1 MSRLRSNKVVNQA
14 GTGAPELTYGAVV
27 PGTGTISGAGKVSI
41 GGSITAGSF
50 HGDGSGLSGVGD
62 PSALKDGSNV
72 KVQAVSA
79 GANVTGN
86 LAATGNVTAVDGTF
100 SGNLTVNGTT
110 TTIDTAVTAVDSLAV
125 EGNVGIG
132 ITNPTNKLEVE
143 GSASVARFV
152 GNRTDALGP
161 RLSLAKSR
169 GSTSGSAT
177 IVQDGD
183 EIGQIMFKG
192 ADGTDADS
200 TGAAIIAKVNGTPG
214 VNDMPGALTFLT
226 TNDGTNSPT
235 ERLRITSTGK
245 LEAYKG
251 TSATG
256 KTSGSEAFTVGNG
269 AGNKRFSVYP
279 DGTTVIGGQ
288 GTIANNNIL
297 LQNDGEAVFGGT
309 GSIKVPVGTT
319 GQRPGSAAAGMFR
332 YNSTEGKFEG
342 YTTEWGEI
350 GGGGGGLTTAAH
362 VANNAVVT
370 LDLTAAVDHKVTA
383 TGICTITC
391 TGGTEAQSHTIRIIN
406 SGSATVGFSTYFLF
420 PSGNAPVLPS
430 GDGAINLVSFT
441 VNRVGAAGTQLLAG
455 ASLNFS

>member
-14 GTGAPELTYGAVV
+14 GSGAPELTYGAVV

-72 KVQAVSA
+72 KVQAIST

-86 LAATGNVTAVDGTF
+86 LAATGNVSGVNVSASGNVTAVDATF
-100 SGNLTVNGTT
+100 SGNLTVQGTT
-110 TTIDTAVTAVDSLAV
+110 TTIDTAVTSVDSLAV
-125 EGNVGIG
+125 DGNISAGGTITAAGIDLADNAKLNFGSGDDLQIYHTGNHSRIFESGVGKLQIG
-132 ITNPTNKLEVE
+132 SDTQVEILNGAFSVPMAQFNPG
-143 GSASVARFV
+143 GSVVLKHNTTTRIE
-152 GNRTDALGP
+152 T
-161 RLSLAKSR
+161 
-169 GSTSGSAT
+169 T
-177 IVQDGD
+177 
-183 EIGQIMFKG
+183 
-192 ADGTDADS
+192 ADGVDIS
-200 TGAAIIAKVNGTPG
+200 
-214 VNDMPGALTFLT
+214 
-226 TNDGTNSPT
+226 
-235 ERLRITSTGK
+235 
-245 LEAYKG
+245 
-251 TSATG
+251 
-256 KTSGSEAFTVGNG
+256 
-269 AGNKRFSVYP
+269 
-279 DGTTVIGGQ
+279 
-288 GTIANNNIL
+288 
-297 LQNDGEAVFGGT
+297 GT
-309 GSIKVPVGTT
+309 GSVKVPVGTT
-319 GQRPGSAAAGMFR
+319 AQRNASPTAGDFR

-350 GGGGGGLTTAAH
+350 GGGGGGITTEAH
-362 VANNAVVT
+362 VANNALVT

-420 PSGNAPVLPS
+420 PSGNAPVLTS
-430 GDGAINLVSFT
+430 TAGAINLISFT

>member
-72 KVQAVSA
+72 KVQAQPS
-79 GANVTGN
+79 GATVTGI
-86 LAATGNVTAVDGTF
+86 LTVTNNIDANDISGVNATF
-100 SGNLTVNGTT
+100 SGNATVQGNLTVNGTT
-110 TTIDTAVTAVDSLAV
+110 TTIDTAVTSVDSL
-125 EGNVGIG
+125 
-132 ITNPTNKLEVE
+132 
-143 GSASVARFV
+143 
-152 GNRTDALGP
+152 
-161 RLSLAKSR
+161 SL
-169 GSTSGSAT
+169 
-177 IVQDGD
+177 DGD
-183 EIGQIMFKG
+183 INLVDNGKIKLG
-192 ADGTDADS
+192 VGTDLQIYHNGSGNYIDNTSALYVR
-200 TGAAIIAKVNGTPG
+200 VNGTET
-214 VNDMPGALTFLT
+214 AIF
-226 TNDGTNSPT
+226 
-235 ERLRITSTGK
+235 
-245 LEAYKG
+245 AQ
-251 TSATG
+251 
-256 KTSGSEAFTVGNG
+256 GNG
-269 AGNKRFSVYP
+269 KVALNYDSNGRLETTT
-279 DGTTVIGGQ
+279 DGVDI
-288 GTIANNNIL
+288 
-297 LQNDGEAVFGGT
+297 FGT

-319 GQRPGSAAAGMFR
+319 AQRNSSPTAGDFR

-350 GGGGGGLTTAAH
+350 GGGGGGGLTTEAH

-370 LDLTAAVDHKVTA
+370 LDLTAAQDHKVTA

-420 PSGNAPVLPS
+420 PSGNTPVLPS

>member
-14 GTGAPELTYGAVV
+14 GSGAPELTYGAVV

-62 PSALKDGSNV
+62 PSAIKSGSDV
-72 KVQAVSA
+72 KVQAIST

-100 SGNLTVNGTT
+100 SGNATVQGNLTVNGTT
-110 TTIDTAVTAVDSLAV
+110 TTIDTAITSVDSLSLDGDINLV
-125 EGNVGIG
+125 DNGKIKLGVGTDLQIYHDGSHSHIVNSTGNLRI
-132 ITNPTNKLEVE
+132 
-143 GSASVARFV
+143 
-152 GNRTDALGP
+152 
-161 RLSLAKSR
+161 LAD
-169 GSTSGSAT
+169 GAGDLVLTSKAGEEA
-177 IVQDGD
+177 ILCAQDGAVTIKHD
-183 EIGQIMFKG
+183 NATRFATT
-192 ADGTDADS
+192 ADGVDIS
-200 TGAAIIAKVNGTPG
+200 
-214 VNDMPGALTFLT
+214 
-226 TNDGTNSPT
+226 
-235 ERLRITSTGK
+235 
-245 LEAYKG
+245 
-251 TSATG
+251 
-256 KTSGSEAFTVGNG
+256 
-269 AGNKRFSVYP
+269 
-279 DGTTVIGGQ
+279 
-288 GTIANNNIL
+288 
-297 LQNDGEAVFGGT
+297 GT

-319 GQRPGSAAAGMFR
+319 AERNASPTAGDFR

-350 GGGGGGLTTAAH
+350 GGGGGITTEAH

-406 SGSATVGFSTYFLF
+406 SGSATVGFGTYFLF
-420 PSGNAPVLPS
+420 PSGNAPVLTS
-430 GDGAINLVSFT
+430 TDGAINLISFT

>member
-14 GTGAPELTYGAVV
+14 GTGAPELTYGAVI
-27 PGTGTISGAGKVSI
+27 PNTGTISGAGKVSI

-72 KVQAVSA
+72 KVQAIST

-86 LAATGNVTAVDGTF
+86 LAATGNVSGVNVSASGNVTAVDGTF
-100 SGNLTVNGTT
+100 SGNLTVQGTT
-110 TTIDTAVTAVDSLAV
+110 TTIDTAITSVDSL
-125 EGNVGIG
+125 
-132 ITNPTNKLEVE
+132 
-143 GSASVARFV
+143 
-152 GNRTDALGP
+152 
-161 RLSLAKSR
+161 SL
-169 GSTSGSAT
+169 
-177 IVQDGD
+177 DGD
-183 EIGQIMFKG
+183 INLVDNGKIKLGVGTDLEIYHDGNNSYIHDRGTGSLILKG
-192 ADGTDADS
+192 TDLDLQANNGERYISCVENAGISLRHNNLTRLKTTADGVD
-200 TGAAIIAKVNGTPG
+200 
-214 VNDMPGALTFLT
+214 
-226 TNDGTNSPT
+226 
-235 ERLRITSTGK
+235 
-245 LEAYKG
+245 
-251 TSATG
+251 
-256 KTSGSEAFTVGNG
+256 
-269 AGNKRFSVYP
+269 
-279 DGTTVIGGQ
+279 
-288 GTIANNNIL
+288 IL
-297 LQNDGEAVFGGT
+297 GT

-319 GQRPGSAAAGMFR
+319 AQRNGSPTAGDFR

-370 LDLTAAVDHKVTA
+370 LDLTAAIDHKVTA

-420 PSGNAPVLPS
+420 PSGSTPVLPS
-430 GDGAINLVSFT
+430 TDGAINLISFT

>member
-14 GTGAPELTYGAVV
+14 GSGAPELTYGAVI
-27 PGTGTISGAGKVSI
+27 PNTGTISGAGKVSI

-86 LAATGNVTAVDGTF
+86 LGVSGNATVT
-100 SGNLTVNGTT
+100 GNLTVNGTT
-110 TTIDTAVTAVDSLAV
+110 TTIDTAVTSVDSLSVDGDITAGGKVKVGDDDGTKAKSVKLGDDDDLTLYYDGRSGYLTSYV
-125 EGNVGIG
+125 ESDQMIIRPKSTPSDSYIDMIHG
-132 ITNPTNKLEVE
+132 
-143 GSASVARFV
+143 GSVRIFHGSS
-152 GNRTDALGP
+152 T
-161 RLSLAKSR
+161 RLS
-169 GSTSGSAT
+169 
-177 IVQDGD
+177 
-183 EIGQIMFKG
+183 
-192 ADGTDADS
+192 
-200 TGAAIIAKVNGTPG
+200 
-214 VNDMPGALTFLT
+214 
-226 TNDGTNSPT
+226 
-235 ERLRITSTGK
+235 
-245 LEAYKG
+245 

-256 KTSGSEAFTVGNG
+256 VG
-269 AGNKRFSVYP
+269 
-279 DGTTVIGGQ
+279 IGGELSIS
-288 GTIANNNIL
+288 GNTTHT
-297 LQNDGEAVFGGT
+297 GT
-309 GSIKVPVGTT
+309 GSLKVPVGTT
-319 GQRPGSAAAGMFR
+319 AQRPTPAAGMFR

-362 VANNAVVT
+362 VANNATVT
-370 LDLTAAVDHKVTA
+370 LDLTAAVDHKITA

-420 PSGNAPVLPS
+420 PSGNTPVLPS
-430 GDGAINLVSFT
+430 ADGAINLVSFT

>member
-14 GTGAPELTYGAVV
+14 GSGAPELTYGAVV

-62 PSALKDGSNV
+62 PSAIKDGSNV
-72 KVQAVSA
+72 KVQAIST

-86 LAATGNVTAVDGTF
+86 LAATGNVSGVNVSASGNVTAVDGTF
-100 SGNLTVNGTT
+100 SGNLTVQGTT
-110 TTIDTAVTAVDSLAV
+110 TTIDTAITSVDSLSLDGDINLVDNGKIKLGVGTDLEIYHDGSNSRIKNTTGSLWLQSDTGIRFTDSDVNESMAAFYDNGAV
-125 EGNVGIG
+125 ELYYDGTKKFETTADGVDI
-132 ITNPTNKLEVE
+132 
-143 GSASVARFV
+143 
-152 GNRTDALGP
+152 
-161 RLSLAKSR
+161 
-169 GSTSGSAT
+169 SGS
-177 IVQDGD
+177 
-183 EIGQIMFKG
+183 
-192 ADGTDADS
+192 
-200 TGAAIIAKVNGTPG
+200 
-214 VNDMPGALTFLT
+214 
-226 TNDGTNSPT
+226 
-235 ERLRITSTGK
+235 
-245 LEAYKG
+245 
-251 TSATG
+251 
-256 KTSGSEAFTVGNG
+256 
-269 AGNKRFSVYP
+269 
-279 DGTTVIGGQ
+279 
-288 GTIANNNIL
+288 
-297 LQNDGEAVFGGT
+297 

-319 GQRPGSAAAGMFR
+319 AQRNASPTAGDFR

-350 GGGGGGLTTAAH
+350 GGGGGLTTAAH

-391 TGGTEAQSHTIRIIN
+391 TGGTEATSHTIRIIN

-420 PSGNAPVLPS
+420 PSGNTPVLPS
-430 GDGAINLVSFT
+430 GDGAINLISFT